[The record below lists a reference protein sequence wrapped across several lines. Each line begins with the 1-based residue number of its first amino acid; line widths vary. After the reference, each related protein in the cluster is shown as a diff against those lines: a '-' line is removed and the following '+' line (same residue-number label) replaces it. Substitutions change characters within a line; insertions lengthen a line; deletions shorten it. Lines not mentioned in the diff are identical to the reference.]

1 MNALTE
7 PAQPTSPARSWSG
20 IPSPLPVPDDVE
32 IRGGLALLAGID
44 EGPSLDAHRHRYGPL
59 PAVDKLSLVASTERM
74 RVRGRGGAGFPF
86 AIKVGSLARGR
97 PVVVVNASEG
107 EPASAKDSVLS
118 ITRPHLVLDGAVIAA
133 KAVGAR
139 DIHVILPGE
148 RAQVVESL
156 TAAVA
161 ERRDGVRIHTRVAAP
176 RFVSGERSAVLELL
190 AGRTGLPV
198 STWQPESISGHQ
210 GRPTLLSNAETWA
223 QIGRLFLVG
232 DEAYAA
238 HGTPRE
244 PGTTLLTV
252 WGGPTPVVS
261 EVGYGTPLRDVLPA
275 SVADRPLLIGGFH
288 GSWVTAL
295 SARSARVS
303 LDSLR
308 AMGTPLG
315 AGVLVPSTGCP
326 VDLTGQVLTYL
337 AGQSAR
343 RCGPCFNGLP
353 ALATAYAAAAAGTSQ
368 PGAIDRVRELA
379 QLVTGRGACAHPDG
393 TVRLVRSLITSFGDE
408 FDAHVEGACTLGG
421 AL

>member
-1 MNALTE
+1 MNALAE
-7 PAQPTSPARSWSG
+7 PSMSSSSSSWSG
-20 IPSPLPVPDDVE
+20 APSPLPVPDDVE
-32 IRGGLALLAGID
+32 IRPGPALLAGID
-44 EGPSLDAHRHRYGPL
+44 EGPSLDAHRNRYGPL
-59 PAVDKLSLVASTERM
+59 PTVDKQSLAASTERM

-118 ITRPHLVLDGAVIAA
+118 ITRPHLILDGAVVAA

-148 RAQVVESL
+148 RVLVVESL

-161 ERRDGVRIHTRVAAP
+161 ERHDGVRIHTRIAAP

-223 QIGRLFLVG
+223 QLGQLFLVG
-232 DEAYAA
+232 EEEYAV

-252 WGGPTPVVS
+252 WGGPAPVVT
-261 EVGYGTPLRDVLPA
+261 EVGYGTPLREVLPA

-315 AGVLVPSTGCP
+315 AGVLVPSIGCP
-326 VDLTGQVLTYL
+326 VGLTGQVLTYL

-353 ALATAYAAAAAGTSQ
+353 ALATAYAAAANGTSQ
-368 PGAIDRVRELA
+368 PGAIERVRELA
-379 QLVTGRGACAHPDG
+379 QLVAGRGACAHPDG
-393 TVRLVRSLITSFGDE
+393 TVRLVRSLITAFGDE
-408 FDAHVEGACTLGG
+408 FDLHAAGQCTLGS
-421 AL
+421 AQ